1 MAERIENPVTDEE
14 RIYNLV
20 LDLGDEKRRK
30 KAAMKDFNENIKR
43 LQEEIDE
50 ILDQGSAE
58 TEEEAD

>member
-1 MAERIENPVTDEE
+1 MAERIDNPVTDEE

-30 KAAMKDFNENIKR
+30 KAAVKDFNENIKR

-50 ILDQGSAE
+50 ILDQGTTNE
-58 TEEEAD
+58 EDTE